1 MSELAEIKQL
11 VGDLNAQNERLLL
24 RNQELEFQ
32 LKELTRLIPGSK
44 SEKRTLD
51 TTHPKQLNL
60 FYLPK
65 TEDS

>member
-11 VGDLNAQNERLLL
+11 VGDLKAPNERLLL

-32 LKELTRLIPGSK
+32 LKELMRLIPSSK

-60 FYLPK
+60 FDLPK
-65 TEDS
+65 AEDS